1 MSERE
6 FDYPELDDL
15 PGKKTHREM
24 IEKSRTMK
32 HRKEGGEME
41 SGRHTKRHLRK
52 KLGKQAVEGPI
63 GEFQLPPVQVPESD
77 IDVEDMTKD
86 YENLH
91 RAEIEKYLNA
101 ESANSDEKEVA

>member
-1 MSERE
+1 MPERE
-6 FDYPELDDL
+6 FEYPELDNL
-15 PGKKTHREM
+15 PGQKTHKEM

-77 IDVEDMTKD
+77 IDAETMTKD
-86 YENLH
+86 YERLH

-101 ESANSDEKEVA
+101 GPDDSKKKEVA